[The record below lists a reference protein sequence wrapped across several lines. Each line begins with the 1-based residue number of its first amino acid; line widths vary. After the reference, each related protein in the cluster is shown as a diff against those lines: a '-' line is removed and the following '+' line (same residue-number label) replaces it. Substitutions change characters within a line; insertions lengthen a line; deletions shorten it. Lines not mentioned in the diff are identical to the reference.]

1 MQGRV
6 PVRAQQHGA
15 VSFPARLK
23 PSILFYM
30 LRSDV
35 SQYMEA
41 VEKGQRIAVPL
52 EKVKETFHFV
62 EILPIADETT
72 SHVISLLYRCNQYL
86 VCPNA
91 ANAFVVGLKSLYR
104 QRSGEDSSELEAV
117 FDAVVNGEKE
127 CKLICLN
134 TAHPGKFP
142 YFVAEALNAPARNI
156 MPKDIQEL

>member
-1 MQGRV
+1 MSAGLEHR
-6 PVRAQQHGA
+6 
-15 VSFPARLK
+15 
-23 PSILFYM
+23 ILFYM

-41 VEKGQRIAVPL
+41 VEKGQRITLPL
-52 EKVKETFHFV
+52 EKVKEVFSFI

-91 ANAFVVGLKSLYR
+91 ANAFVVGLKSLYK
-104 QRSGEDSSELEAV
+104 QQTGKDSGDLESM
-117 FDAVVNGEKE
+117 FHAVVDGEKE

-142 YFVAEALNAPARNI
+142 YFVAEALNAPAGNI
-156 MPKDIQEL
+156 MPKDIQELRFCQILIV